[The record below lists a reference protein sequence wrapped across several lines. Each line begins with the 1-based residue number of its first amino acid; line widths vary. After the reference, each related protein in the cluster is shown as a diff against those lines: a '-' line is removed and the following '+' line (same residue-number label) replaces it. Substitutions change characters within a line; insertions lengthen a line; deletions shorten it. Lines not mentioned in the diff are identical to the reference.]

1 MNLNPLWGE
10 FLMFVQSKKYD
21 VLVIGGGH
29 AGCEA
34 ALASARMGCSTLL
47 LTINLDT
54 IALMSCNPAIGGLAK
69 GQLVREIDALG
80 GEMAKNTDATGIQFR
95 RLNTKKGSAVISS
108 RAQADRQAYRLRMK
122 SVLEKQENLE
132 LRQGLVE
139 RVLVESS
146 EVCGVETA
154 FKERFFAKTVIIT
167 TGTFLNGLI
176 HIGLNHFPA
185 GRMGDEP
192 SVGLAEN
199 LRDLGFE
206 VGRLKTGTTPRLN
219 GNTIDFS
226 KTEIQKGDDP
236 PHPFSFSTGEI
247 QQKQVVCYVTYTNP
261 ETHEIIKSGLDRSPL
276 FTGVIRGTGARYCP
290 SIEDKVVRFAEKDR
304 HQIFLE
310 PEGYHTVEY
319 YPNGLATSLPLD
331 IQVKMLRSISGL
343 EDVEVMRPGY
353 GIEYDYIN
361 PIQLKPTLE
370 TKQINHLFHAGQ
382 INGTSGYEEAAA
394 QGLIA
399 GVNAALRVQDKE
411 PFMLNRSEAY
421 IGVLIDDLITKG
433 TEEPYRMFTSRA
445 EYRLL
450 LREDN
455 ADLRLMEKGYQL
467 GLMKGDIYKRL
478 EAKKKLISDGL
489 TRLKETS
496 VYPRKEVN
504 DTLVH
509 LQSAPLR
516 NVSTLEG
523 LLKRPEISYQDLYL
537 FDSLPSELPDE
548 IVQQLEIQVKYQGY
562 IDRQKQQVEQFK
574 KMEEVIIPPD
584 LDYSEIPGLSR
595 EVREKLIKIRPYTL
609 GQTSRIS
616 GITPAAISIL
626 TIYLKKMGSL

>member
-1 MNLNPLWGE
+1 
-10 FLMFVQSKKYD
+10 
-21 VLVIGGGH
+21 
-29 AGCEA
+29 
-34 ALASARMGCSTLL
+34 
-47 LTINLDT
+47 
-54 IALMSCNPAIGGLAK
+54 
-69 GQLVREIDALG
+69 
-80 GEMAKNTDATGIQFR
+80 
-95 RLNTKKGSAVISS
+95 
-108 RAQADRQAYRLRMK
+108 
-122 SVLEKQENLE
+122 
-132 LRQGLVE
+132 
-139 RVLVESS
+139 
-146 EVCGVETA
+146 
-154 FKERFFAKTVIIT
+154 
-167 TGTFLNGLI
+167 
-176 HIGLNHFPA
+176 
-185 GRMGDEP
+185 
-192 SVGLAEN
+192 
-199 LRDLGFE
+199 
-206 VGRLKTGTTPRLN
+206 
-219 GNTIDFS
+219 
-226 KTEIQKGDDP
+226 
-236 PHPFSFSTGEI
+236 
-247 QQKQVVCYVTYTNP
+247 
-261 ETHEIIKSGLDRSPL
+261 
-276 FTGVIRGTGARYCP
+276 
-290 SIEDKVVRFAEKDR
+290 KDR

-467 GLMKGDIYKRL
+467 GLIKGDIYKRL
-478 EAKKKLISDGL
+478 ERKKEL
-489 TRLKETS
+489 TSYRLKRLKETS

-509 LQSAPLR
+509 LQSAPWR

-537 FDSLPSELPDE
+537 FDSLPSDLPDE
-548 IVQQLEIQVKYQGY
+548 IVRQLEIQVKYQGY
-562 IDRQKQQVEQFK
+562 IDRQQQQVEQFK
-574 KMEEVIIPPD
+574 KMEGVVIPPD
-584 LDYSEIPGLSR
+584 LDYSEIPELSR

-626 TIYLKKMGSL
+626 TIYLKKMGCL